1 MSGSRRKAH
10 GDGWMLLGDAA
21 SIVCPTSGEGI
32 GSGML
37 SGFAASKFIQ
47 RAIEKNDFGAH
58 MFTYYDR
65 EIHKRLGREEK
76 IFRLVNNIPG
86 WAFSTGLNT
95 VLSNPLFKKWLC
107 NTEMQKW
114 VDTAY
119 NKPIEVKMN

>member
-1 MSGSRRKAH
+1 
-10 GDGWMLLGDAA
+10 
-21 SIVCPTSGEGI
+21 
-32 GSGML
+32 
-37 SGFAASKFIQ
+37 
-47 RAIEKNDFGAH
+47 
-58 MFTYYDR
+58 
-65 EIHKRLGREEK
+65 
-76 IFRLVNNIPG
+76 VNNIPG